1 MSKNDKKLDQAA
13 RAAWMYYVGGQTQHE
28 IAEALGVS
36 RQVAQRLVASA
47 IESGLVSVHIS
58 HSVGHCMALEAK
70 LRETY
75 GLSLCQVVPAQGMS
89 KTGLLHAIAVAGAE
103 VMAQFIRREQ
113 PTIIGVGSGRTLK
126 AAIDELDDVNCP
138 QHSSVSLIGAI
149 AADGSCT
156 RYDVPLLMAEK
167 TQGRYFILPA
177 PLFADSEQDRES
189 WCNHRIYR
197 TVSEKA
203 SQADV
208 TFTGIGTI
216 AADCPLHQDG
226 FLTLEQ
232 IEKLT
237 ASGAV
242 GEMVGHF
249 MGADGQRIDSELNAR
264 LTSVSL
270 VSKPDKPVIALAGG
284 EEKHRAIRAA
294 LKGGWISGL
303 VTDELSAMAIL
314 E

>member
-1 MSKNDKKLDQAA
+1 MNKNDKKLDQAA
-13 RAAWMYYVGGQTQHE
+13 RAAWMYYVAGQTQHE
-28 IAEALGVS
+28 IAEALGIS

-58 HSVGHCMALEAK
+58 HSVGNCMALEAR
-70 LRETY
+70 LREAY

-89 KTGLLHAIAVAGAE
+89 KTGLLHAIAVAGAQ
-103 VMAQFIRREQ
+103 VMTQFIRREAS
-113 PTIIGVGSGRTLK
+113 TIIGVGSGRTLK
-126 AAIDELDDVNCP
+126 AAIDELDDIERP
-138 QHSSVSLIGAI
+138 QHSCVSLIGAI
-149 AADGSCT
+149 AYDGSCT
-156 RYDVPLLMAEK
+156 RYDVPMLMAEK

-177 PLFADSEQDRES
+177 PLFADSEQDREG
-189 WCNHRIYR
+189 WCHHRIYR

-216 AADCPLHQDG
+216 GPDCPLHLDG
-226 FLTLEQ
+226 FLSLEQ
-232 IEKLT
+232 VEKLK
-237 ASGAV
+237 AAGAV

-249 MGADGQRIDSELNAR
+249 IGADGQRIDSELNAR

-270 VSKPDKPVIALAGG
+270 QPKADKPVIAMAGG
-284 EEKHRAIRAA
+284 AEKHLAMRAA
-294 LKGGWISGL
+294 LQGGWVSGL
-303 VTDELSAMAIL
+303 VTDELSAIAML